1 MNMRNYVLV
10 SYDISEPKRWRKV
23 FKIVKGFGEHIQ
35 YSVFIC
41 QLTDMQETELK
52 IKLHEVIHHREDQVL
67 FVKIGPVTKY
77 QLNKHIS
84 TVGREYLPRDL
95 TKLIY

>member
-1 MNMRNYVLV
+1 MRQYVLV

-23 FKIVKGFGEHIQ
+23 YKIMKGYGEHVQ
-35 YSVFIC
+35 LSVFIC
-41 QLTDMQETELK
+41 QLTNVQEAELK
-52 IKLHEVIHHREDQVL
+52 VKLDNVIHQREDQVM
-67 FVKIGPVTKY
+67 FVQIGPVTRDRLEKR
-77 QLNKHIS
+77 IS

>member
-1 MNMRNYVLV
+1 MRQYVLV

-23 FKIVKGFGEHIQ
+23 YKIMKGYGEHVQ

-41 QLTDMQETELK
+41 QLTDLQEAELK
-52 IKLHEVIHHREDQVL
+52 VKMDEIIHHLEDQVM
-67 FVKIGPVTKY
+67 FVHIGPVTRD
-77 QLNKHIS
+77 QLVKRIS